1 MMRLCG
7 LALLSA
13 CWFGSLA
20 AASDQPNV
28 VFILVDDMGY
38 GDPGCFNPDS
48 KIQTPNINGLARDGM
63 RFTDAHAAG
72 PLCHMSRYGLMT
84 GRYPFRTDVS
94 KWPTQALIEPGQATT
109 ASVLKRRGY
118 QTAMVGK
125 WHLGFNENGYDKPLP
140 GGPVDCGFESFFG
153 IRASTDIPPYF
164 YISGDRAVSPPTAQI
179 QANASEGWSPIQG
192 EFWRAGGI
200 SPDLKLHDVLPR
212 FTDEAVSVITQHS
225 ATGPNSKPLFLY
237 LAYPAPH
244 TPWLPSQDFAGKSGA
259 GMYGDFAMM
268 VDAMIG
274 RVLKS
279 IDDAGMRDDTLVIFS
294 SDNGPVWYDEDVQ
307 RFEHDSV
314 GGLRG
319 MKADAWEG
327 GHRMPLVARWPGHVE
342 AGSQNDQ
349 TISFVDVMATLAD
362 VAGAT
367 LGDDE
372 GPDSFSFLPLL
383 GGSDEPTRDSLALK
397 SGRGFNTV
405 RKGKWKLI
413 LGAGSGGF
421 SKPSRSEKDAVQAK
435 GQLYDLE
442 ADLAES
448 DNLYESMPDKVAE
461 LTAIWKTTF
470 DEGRSR
476 PVAPSV
482 SLFDLSGD
490 TDRQVVIAEGTAET
504 YQGHPTTELL
514 ADGKTMLAVWCINHG
529 GSAGPMARSDDGGK
543 TWTRIDDVLPPGYST
558 HQNCPSIYRMSDPA
572 GKERIWVFSAAL
584 GKRGGP
590 GMPSIVSEDN
600 GRTWTEKPPLGFP
613 CVMTFSSV
621 VKLNDGRYLGMYHN
635 GKDGKDRPPL
645 GVLQTISD
653 DGGVTWS
660 EPKVVAE
667 VGQKNPCEPFVFR
680 SPDGTELCCLMRE
693 NTHTGNSL
701 MMFSQ
706 DEGEHWTAPVDT
718 AWELT
723 GDRHAGV
730 QLPDG
735 RWFIAFRDVAL
746 DSPTKGHFVAWVGT
760 YDDIK
765 NARPGE
771 SRIKLLHSHAKRVG
785 DCGYPGIELLPD
797 GTIVATTYI
806 KYRPGPE
813 KHSVV
818 SVRLTTDD
826 F

>member
-1 MMRLCG
+1 
-7 LALLSA
+7 
-13 CWFGSLA
+13 
-20 AASDQPNV
+20 
-28 VFILVDDMGY
+28 
-38 GDPGCFNPDS
+38 
-48 KIQTPNINGLARDGM
+48 
-63 RFTDAHAAG
+63 
-72 PLCHMSRYGLMT
+72 
-84 GRYPFRTDVS
+84 
-94 KWPTQALIEPGQATT
+94 
-109 ASVLKRRGY
+109 
-118 QTAMVGK
+118 
-125 WHLGFNENGYDKPLP
+125 
-140 GGPVDCGFESFFG
+140 
-153 IRASTDIPPYF
+153 
-164 YISGDRAVSPPTAQI
+164 
-179 QANASEGWSPIQG
+179 
-192 EFWRAGGI
+192 
-200 SPDLKLHDVLPR
+200 
-212 FTDEAVSVITQHS
+212 
-225 ATGPNSKPLFLY
+225 
-237 LAYPAPH
+237 
-244 TPWLPSQDFAGKSGA
+244 
-259 GMYGDFAMM
+259 
-268 VDAMIG
+268 
-274 RVLKS
+274 
-279 IDDAGMRDDTLVIFS
+279 
-294 SDNGPVWYDEDVQ
+294 
-307 RFEHDSV
+307 
-314 GGLRG
+314 
-319 MKADAWEG
+319 
-327 GHRMPLVARWPGHVE
+327 LVARWPGHVE